1 MPRNTF
7 ARQTAVATRSTM
19 NQLLISGAPCASCT
33 MSTAIPTYEKAY
45 SDQRFWHKATR
56 HASAA
61 GRHAVEKAL
70 WLFYAVK
77 NPDTPKW
84 ARRVIYGALGY
95 FVLPLDAIPDLA
107 PLIGYT
113 DDLSVM
119 TAALATVAFYIND
132 DVKQQANTKLQ
143 HWFGSA
149 DKPGTPPQ
157 A

>member
-1 MPRNTF
+1 
-7 ARQTAVATRSTM
+7 
-19 NQLLISGAPCASCT
+19 
-33 MSTAIPTYEKAY
+33 MSTANPPYEKAY
-45 SDQRFWHKATR
+45 SDERFWRKATR

-61 GRHAVEKAL
+61 GRQAVEKAL
-70 WLFYAVK
+70 WLYYAVK
-77 NPDTPKW
+77 NPATPKW

-132 DVKQQANTKLQ
+132 DVKQQASDTLQ
-143 HWFGSA
+143 NWFG
-149 DKPGTPPQ
+149 DTPSNDT
-157 A
+157 AHTD